1 LKIVRSEVKKYDKF
15 ILLDIHEDK
24 PGDWA
29 ASDATNMRVH
39 LPSLPEYEVFMM
51 ERGFF
56 WADRTI
62 GTSINI
68 SGCSLDLNRLIR
80 MKVDETSNYKEEIA
94 NIAKSSFTYDRRFHI
109 RPQCDMSVAGLL
121 LQEWIDAVDKCF
133 VCMHK
138 DAPVGFLAL
147 KETEPD
153 TLFVHLAAVMEQY
166 RTAGAA
172 MSLYAKALQAAKER
186 GYKKLNGRISTL
198 NMSVMNLYAYLGAR
212 FSDPEDIFLK
222 ELKQWS

>member
-1 LKIVRSEVKKYDKF
+1 LKTVRSEVKKYDKF
-15 ILLDIHEDK
+15 VLLDIHDDK
-24 PGDWA
+24 PDEWS
-29 ASDATNMRVH
+29 ASDATNIRVR
-39 LPSLPEYEVFMM
+39 LPALPEYEVLMM
-51 ERGFF
+51 ERGFV

-62 GTSINI
+62 GTSIKL
-68 SGCSLDLNRLIR
+68 SGCSLDLIRLIR

-94 NIAKSSFTYDRRFHI
+94 KIAKSSFTYDRRFHI
-109 RPQCDMSVAGLL
+109 RPQCDMYIAGLL
-121 LQEWIDAVDKCF
+121 LQEWIDALDKCF
-133 VCMHK
+133 VCIHK

-147 KETEPD
+147 KETDPD
-153 TLFVHLAAVMEQY
+153 ILFVHLAAVMEPY
-166 RTAGAA
+166 RTSGAA
-172 MSLYAKALQAAKER
+172 MSLYAKALQVAKER

>member
-1 LKIVRSEVKKYDKF
+1 MRSEVKKYDKF
-15 ILLDIHEDK
+15 VLLDICDEK
-24 PGDWA
+24 PGEWA
-29 ASDATNMRVH
+29 ASNATNLRVR
-39 LPSLPEYEVFMM
+39 LPSLPDHEVLMM

-56 WADRTI
+56 LADRTI

-68 SGCSLDLNRLIR
+68 PGCTLDLNRLIR
-80 MKVDETSNYKEEIA
+80 MKVDETSEYKEEVA
-94 NIAKSSFTYDRRFHI
+94 KIAKSSFTYDRRFHI
-109 RPQCDMSVAGLL
+109 RPQCDMSIAGFILE
-121 LQEWIDAVDKCF
+121 EWIDTLDKCF
-133 VCMHK
+133 VCMYK

-153 TLFVHLAAVMEQY
+153 TLFVHLAAVMKPY
-166 RTAGAA
+166 RASGAA
-172 MSLYAKALQAAKER
+172 MSLYAKALQTAKER